1 VIFNGLKGDAMAAT
15 STILG
20 ATMQKYGLLE
30 APFSISPDPRFLYL
44 SAQHHL
50 ALSKIRYVIENRQGF
65 AVLYG
70 DIGHGKSTLVRR
82 IYDIYKEDD
91 SFETILITNPD
102 LPSEMQL
109 LKRIT
114 DSFGLDR
121 RRSKLDQMEELES
134 YLVAQYANGK
144 NVLMLID
151 EAQMMVG
158 GMFELVRQITNFES
172 HSAKLVQIVLSG
184 QNNLRNKLKLKRPLL
199 SRAAA
204 IATLDPFTL
213 DETREMIDFRVT
225 VAGRKKLLFE
235 PEAVDEIFNLTKGV
249 PREIVKV
256 CMDSLT
262 IASINNLKSIPKE
275 AVHSAR
281 TE

>member
-1 VIFNGLKGDAMAAT
+1 MAKSSAAMNGTLR
-15 STILG
+15 
-20 ATMQKYGLLE
+20 QYGLLD

-44 SAQHHL
+44 SRQHHL
-50 ALSKIRYVIENRQGF
+50 ALSKIRYVIDNRQGL

-70 DIGHGKSTLVRR
+70 DVGHGKSTLLRR
-82 IYDIYKEDD
+82 IYDIYKEDSD
-91 SFETILITNPD
+91 FETILITNPD

-121 RRSKLDQMEELES
+121 KRSKLDQMIEFES
-134 YLVAQYANGK
+134 YLVAQYAQGK

-172 HSAKLVQIVLSG
+172 HSAKLIQIVLSG
-184 QNNLRNKLKLKRPLL
+184 QNNLRNKLKLKKPLL

-204 IATLDPFTL
+204 VATIDPFTH
-213 DETREMIDFRVT
+213 DETQEMIEFRLT
-225 VAGRKKLLFE
+225 VAGRKEPLFE
-235 PEAVDEIFNLTKGV
+235 PEAIDEVYELTKGV
-249 PREIVKV
+249 PREVVKT
-256 CMDSLT
+256 CMDALT
-262 IASINNLKSIPKE
+262 IATINNLKMIPKE
-275 AVHSAR
+275 AVQRAR